1 MSKVKTRKEINE
13 EMEALAGEISTLRE
27 SHAEQVKGFEST
39 IEGLKVDV
47 SNLEKT
53 IADKSAEIET
63 AQNAIVEADAK
74 AEDLKVEL
82 AEKTEALAESEVG
95 FAKAK
100 AALQNP
106 AFADA
111 SIVPC
116 EIDQKHE
123 DAEADAQEV
132 QPEEVPEPVTVSE
145 IWESMDAGPE
155 REVYWKEHK
164 KQILKQL
171 DEQE

>member
-39 IEGLKVDV
+39 IELQAQSISALENEVTEKV
-47 SNLEKT
+47 
-53 IADKSAEIET
+53 AELET
-63 AQNAIVEADAK
+63 AQQAIVDADAK
-74 AEDLKVEL
+74 LEAVRAEY
-82 AEKTEALAESEVG
+82 AEQAEALAESEVG

-123 DAEADAQEV
+123 DAEADAQEQ
-132 QPEEVPEPVTVSE
+132 QPEEASEPVTVSE

-155 REVYWKEHK
+155 REAYWKEHK

>member
-74 AEDLKVEL
+74 AEALKVEL

-123 DAEADAQEV
+123 DAEADLAEGEAFKEAEEAKTMSSEKFRELS
-132 QPEEVPEPVTVSE
+132 PESQNQFF
-145 IWESMDAGPE
+145 
-155 REVYWKEHK
+155 REGGKIKE
-164 KQILKQL
+164 
-171 DEQE
+171 D